1 MRKDLARLSM
11 LYGVPLGGRANL
23 AALIFSPGTL
33 RAQRFLTAVD
43 MKYPHHLEEVCIVY
57 RGLYREQLEYVG

>member
-1 MRKDLARLSM
+1 MRKDLARLSV

-23 AALIFSPGTL
+23 AALIFKPGTL

-43 MKYPHHLEEVCIVY
+43 MKYPQYLEEVSIV
-57 RGLYREQLEYVG
+57 QTS